1 MGTKW
6 ELTTSGEKRSTCGD
20 GDGDGPKW
28 GSERAASGIGP
39 PTAGVQ
45 LRVTNVL
52 KKWIHDY
59 YWDFVPKPPNFSQ
72 VGTGPLPLEI
82 SRNPYCLQACART
95 RMRLRR
101 I

>member
-1 MGTKW
+1 M
-6 ELTTSGEKRSTCGD
+6 
-20 GDGDGPKW
+20 
-28 GSERAASGIGP
+28 GSERAASGIGQ

-72 VGTGPLPLEI
+72 VGAGPLPLEI
-82 SRNPYCLQACART
+82 PRTAHRLQACART